1 MVVVFFFQFSSVLSR
16 ILDGACVSYKAV
28 DGDVFAHW
36 SEDVQGHN
44 AAFGLV
50 EGYWRV
56 EGTAGHHLGA
66 LASRWESGTLTVF
79 TEVLPKD

>member
-1 MVVVFFFQFSSVLSR
+1 MQKADTVIRHHGVITTISQFTSLCVFAFQFSSVLSR

-44 AAFGLV
+44 AAF
-50 EGYWRV
+50 
-56 EGTAGHHLGA
+56 
-66 LASRWESGTLTVF
+66 
-79 TEVLPKD
+79 